1 MPRRT
6 SVKDLQN
13 VEDAPDL
20 ERIVADKRASKRSGA
35 AKGRRRN
42 RRYSKRL
49 LDAQLAEL
57 EYVDWD
63 SENN

>member
-6 SVKDLQN
+6 SIRDLEG
-13 VEDAPDL
+13 VDDAPDL
-20 ERIVADKRASKRSGA
+20 ERIVADKRAGKRAGA

-49 LDAQLAEL
+49 LDAQLPEL
-57 EYVDWD
+57 EPLGGD
-63 SENN
+63 

>member
-6 SVKDLQN
+6 SIRDLDN
-13 VEDAPDL
+13 VDDAPDL
-20 ERIVADKRASKRSGA
+20 ERIVADKRAGKRAGA

-49 LDAQLAEL
+49 LDAQLPDVEL
-57 EYVDWD
+57 TDWD
-63 SENN
+63 VE

>member
-6 SVKDLQN
+6 SVRDLQN

-20 ERIVADKRASKRSGA
+20 ERIVADKRAGKRAGA

-49 LDAQLAEL
+49 LDAQLFEL
-57 EYVDWD
+57 DALD
-63 SENN
+63 SSDERG